1 MEFVSK
7 LLGLCCNGSDRLG
20 GEQISLEGVSA
31 ITRVSAPALGGRN
44 IGRRT
49 APSSCRSLIG
59 RLDAV
64 WRSKKTEGEA
74 LPTRRI

>member
-31 ITRVSAPALGGRN
+31 DNHSVGPRFRGKTHRTTNGPIVLLIVDRTV
-44 IGRRT
+44 RR
-49 APSSCRSLIG
+49 CV
-59 RLDAV
+59 AV
-64 WRSKKTEGEA
+64 
-74 LPTRRI
+74 